1 MKTLQKQISL
11 FGEEELTS
19 SRVDFLAN
27 RTAQP
32 ESGLAKKTSDTCGPK
47 CLESFG
53 RFNHVGLWAKTF
65 SALLIG
71 TGDWYSRRCKLTWKL
86 KGTKYNRLYFQLQAS
101 TLPTKGTEFG
111 LWPTPRAQEPGKTSE
126 GYGACLTD
134 VIQGKKM
141 QHLLKTP
148 TAMDGEVTSGKKNP
162 VSGNSGTLAQEIM
175 SGYKPTMEKL
185 GLLPTPTTMDMLP
198 PKTDKAW
205 EKEMT
210 ETRPGRTVP
219 SNLRD
224 VPFRTGLLKTP
235 CAADAYSENLSK
247 KEQKFGNSGTLAQE
261 IQSGFV
267 EKRWPG
273 LLPTPTMYD
282 YNSAR
287 HPELWEKDKK
297 KYADK
302 GINLQCGLKQ
312 MNVLGLLPTPTLQ
325 DARIGPNNIG
335 GSQHRAERG
344 SIALADIAL
353 GLLPT
358 PRARAAG
365 GNCSNDRGKGNLED
379 KIAEMNTSQT
389 GTTSQLN
396 PQFVLELM
404 GFPPNFTELPFLNG
418 ETNQSRPPET
428 PLCPK

>member
-19 SRVDFLAN
+19 SRVDFHVN
-27 RTAQP
+27 HTAQP
-32 ESGLAKKTSDTCGPK
+32 ESGLEKKMNAIYGPK
-47 CLESFG
+47 CLEQYG
-53 RFNHVGLWAKTF
+53 KFNHVGLWAKTF

-71 TGDWYSRRCKLTWKL
+71 TGDWYSTRCKLTWKL

-111 LWPTPRAQEPGKTSE
+111 LL
-126 GYGACLTD
+126 LT
-134 VIQGKKM
+134 KM
-141 QHLLKTP
+141 
-148 TAMDGEVTSGKKNP
+148 
-162 VSGNSGTLAQEIM
+162 
-175 SGYKPTMEKL
+175 
-185 GLLPTPTTMDMLP
+185 LPTPTTMDMLP

-210 ETRPGRTVP
+210 ETRPGRTMP

-235 CAADAYSENLSK
+235 CAADGYTENLSK

-267 EKRWPG
+267 EQRWPG

-297 KYADK
+297 KYAEK

-312 MNVLGLLPTPTLQ
+312 MNVLGLLPTPKV
-325 DARIGPNNIG
+325 G
-335 GSQHRAERG
+335 GKEGYETRAKRQG
-344 SIALADIAL
+344 HDKAISH
-353 GLLPT
+353 
-358 PRARAAG
+358 
-365 GNCSNDRGKGNLED
+365 LE
-379 KIAEMNTSQT
+379 AFVEYQT
-389 GTTSQLN
+389 GTTSQQLN
-396 PQFVLELM
+396 PQFVLEMM
-404 GFPPNFTELPFLNG
+404 GFPPNWTELPFLNG
-418 ETNQSRPPET
+418 ETNQSRPGET
-428 PLCPK
+428 QSCPK

>member
-19 SRVDFLAN
+19 SRVDFLVN
-27 RTAQP
+27 RTALP
-32 ESGLAKKTSDTCGPK
+32 GSGSEKKTSDTCGPK
-47 CLESFG
+47 CLESFE

-71 TGDWYSRRCKLTWKL
+71 TGDWYSRRCKLTWKV

-111 LWPTPRAQEPGKTSE
+111 LLHTEQ
-126 GYGACLTD
+126 
-134 VIQGKKM
+134 

-185 GLLPTPTTMDMLP
+185 GLLPTPRAMTINNKEERITPEGRMSADGKQRFGLNLQDM
-198 PKTDKAW
+198 A
-205 EKEMT
+205 
-210 ETRPGRTVP
+210 TV
-219 SNLRD
+219 
-224 VPFRTGLLKTP
+224 
-235 CAADAYSENLSK
+235 
-247 KEQKFGNSGTLAQE
+247 
-261 IQSGFV
+261 
-267 EKRWPG
+267 G

-297 KYADK
+297 KYAEK

-312 MNVLGLLPTPTLQ
+312 MNVLGLLPTPTAS
-325 DARIGPNNIG
+325 DI
-335 GSQHRAERG
+335 HHAERVQKLKESG
-344 SIALADIAL
+344 AETMASRKNGASRPN
-353 GLLPT
+353 GLMDYLDFNQMLPT
-358 PRARAAG
+358 PTTRDYKGARSTEA
-365 GNCSNDRGKGNLED
+365 LENSGRNHTNSLPD
-379 KIAEMNTSQT
+379 SFSQT
-389 GTTSQLN
+389 GKSSQLSHH
-396 PQFVLELM
+396 FTCEMM
-404 GFPPNFTELPFLNG
+404 GFPKNWLSLW
-418 ETNQSRPPET
+418 
-428 PLCPK
+428 